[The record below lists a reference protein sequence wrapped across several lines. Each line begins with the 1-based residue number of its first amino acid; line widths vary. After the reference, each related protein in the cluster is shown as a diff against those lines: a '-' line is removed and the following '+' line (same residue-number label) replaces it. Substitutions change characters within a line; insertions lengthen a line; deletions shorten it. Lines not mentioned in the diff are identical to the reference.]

1 LDRAARR
8 GAHTEHLDQLQV
20 FIVRFELSKPIGD
33 VHGLLDHVR
42 MQAKQIMAGPQRSE
56 A

>member
-1 LDRAARR
+1 LARAARR
-8 GAHTEHLDQLQV
+8 DAHTEHLDQLQV

-33 VHGLLDHVR
+33 VRGLLDNVR
-42 MQAKQIMAGPQRSE
+42 LHAKQIMAGPQRSE

>member
-1 LDRAARR
+1 MGRAARG

-20 FIVRFELSKPIGD
+20 VIVRFELSKLIGD
-33 VHGLLDHVR
+33 VRGLLDHVR
-42 MQAKQIMAGPQRSE
+42 MQAKQIMVGPQRSE